1 MLQQG
6 KAKKFRVDFLVP
18 VMGLLED
25 GVLGD
30 SVMPV
35 RVRGELATMVNEL
48 RVGLG

>member
-1 MLQQG
+1 M
-6 KAKKFRVDFLVP
+6 DFLVP

-35 RVRGELATMVNEL
+35 EVRGELAAMVNEL
-48 RVGLG
+48 RVGLAER